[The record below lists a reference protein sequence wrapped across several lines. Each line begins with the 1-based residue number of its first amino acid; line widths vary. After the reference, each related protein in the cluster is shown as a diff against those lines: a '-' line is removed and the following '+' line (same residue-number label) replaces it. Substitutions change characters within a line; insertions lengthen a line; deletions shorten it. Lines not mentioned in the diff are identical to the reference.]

1 MHKGVLN
8 PKILELIKCVLN
20 KSYIKNKTLIQNAA
34 DKPICL
40 TGKMVMTWM
49 LLVFP
54 L

>member
-1 MHKGVLN
+1 MHKGVFN
-8 PKILELIKCVLN
+8 AKILELIKCVLS

>member
-8 PKILELIKCVLN
+8 AKILALNKCVLN
-20 KSYIKNKTLIQNAA
+20 NSCIKNKTLIQNAA

-40 TGKMVMTWM
+40 TDKMVMTWM